1 MIVEGDAKLVIDIIQ
16 KSSSPV
22 DWSIVTCVGED
33 IRILTC
39 YFRNCN
45 FAWTRRDENNL
56 AHTIVK
62 FALSLSYFVCNFE
75 NIPQVLLNA

>member
-1 MIVEGDAKLVIDIIQ
+1 MIVEGDAKLVRDTIQ

-22 DWSIVTCVGED
+22 EWSVATCVGD
-33 IRILTC
+33 IRILTS